1 MGHIT
6 DLINSDMDT
15 QPTVRPVVDLS
26 DVKTGARA
34 ISGMLNRTNT
44 IGLQSEIAAVS
55 SSMQNRQNGNSELLS
70 ALKGLRKDMSES
82 NNGVSLNVQLDY
94 NAGSDANEIAND
106 IATNLRR
113 AIRRGI

>member
-1 MGHIT
+1 
-6 DLINSDMDT
+6 
-15 QPTVRPVVDLS
+15 
-26 DVKTGARA
+26 
-34 ISGMLNRTNT
+34 
-44 IGLQSEIAAVS
+44 
-55 SSMQNRQNGNSELLS
+55 MQNRQNGNSELLS

-113 AIRRGI
+113 AISRGI